1 MDYKSQN
8 ATPNKRQGLR
18 NRFKMQQVLG
28 EGTYGKVRLA
38 IDRNTGIKVRQSE
51 TFSSLSDKREV
62 LMTN

>member
-51 TFSSLSDKREV
+51 TFSSLCDKREV